1 MMLYQLLTMLCHT
14 LLLSLKSFLVVH
26 LSTDKCLLSE
36 DLQESFFSLYLFFLT
51 FWIVLSLSLLPYS
64 CPAAVPLSPWHC
76 FVGPMLLNSAVPC
89 QF

>member
-36 DLQESFFSLYLFFLT
+36 DLQESFFSLYLFFFNFLDCSVSES
-51 FWIVLSLSLLPYS
+51 FAIFLPCCCS
-64 CPAAVPLSPWHC
+64 SFSMALFCWSHAVK
-76 FVGPMLLNSAVPC
+76 
-89 QF
+89 